1 MALVPSLD
9 ITKPKIEGPM
19 TIPLKISPI
28 TEGQQICSKSSPI
41 KSAATS
47 IIRISEIIEK
57 AKTTPQN
64 SLKIDTVL
72 AILLLLNLLFYLVDT
87 ES

>member
-19 TIPLKISPI
+19 IIPLKISPI

-64 SLKIDTVL
+64 RSQNRYRFSNIVTAKPV
-72 AILLLLNLLFYLVDT
+72 ILPC
-87 ES
+87 